1 MDLHDISQLAVN
13 DGGDPRERVRMLTE
27 RLPDDCEV
35 YLQGLTT
42 NAEHNNKLGVIKCFD
57 GERYT
62 VSVVEAGV
70 SILVEP
76 CNVKVQK
83 TFEPQLF
90 VRISAKDFTQPKI
103 ARVSK
108 KHSLQEKMRMYYH
121 HCSRLQANKSKAS
134 DTILAVPIRDAVFA
148 QLRPDDVLTPMYFV
162 LNMHKAMAKFGVKCA
177 TVCTELHASA
187 ALKSTGL
194 PAGECDITY
203 IAEDCMMAQPKWVL
217 PYGDDSVFVP
227 MAVRYFLNIP

>member
-121 HCSRLQANKSKAS
+121 QCSLRNVQKIAYSHRYKHRVVAVRQNPFRL
-134 DTILAVPIRDAVFA
+134 RHHAVFCNVS
-148 QLRPDDVLTPMYFV
+148 DVTF
-162 LNMHKAMAKFGVKCA
+162 ARG
-177 TVCTELHASA
+177 
-187 ALKSTGL
+187 
-194 PAGECDITY
+194 
-203 IAEDCMMAQPKWVL
+203 
-217 PYGDDSVFVP
+217 
-227 MAVRYFLNIP
+227 